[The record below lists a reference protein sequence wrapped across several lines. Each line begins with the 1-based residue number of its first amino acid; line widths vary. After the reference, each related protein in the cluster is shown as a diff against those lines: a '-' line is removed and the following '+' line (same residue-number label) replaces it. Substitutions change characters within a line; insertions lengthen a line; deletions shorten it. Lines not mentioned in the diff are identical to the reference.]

1 MAEEQQSIANRSGSF
16 SDAKRRMMER
26 VMLTARSPYRRCI
39 SMLRGRISE
48 QRLQRIMRL
57 CERIRYRYGQQQIAA
72 PQSQPATL
80 NTSPTT
86 VLPGWIVAE
95 MQDLSSI
102 EPALYPSP
110 ELLAGFHL
118 WTPPADPYPA
128 RLYQSMVGEFVN
140 WKPQIIFLIPHLM
153 RGGADLGTLHHIN
166 LCCEQ
171 GLRVT
176 VVITRDVMSPWRE
189 RIPPSVRVVEFGQ
202 ITRYASEDDRRLI
215 LLRLLLQSP
224 ARTLHL
230 INSEL
235 GWQLIE
241 LFGKSL
247 TSEGIQLF
255 ASVYCDDINAYGV
268 RCSYSTDYLPKVWQ
282 YFSSII
288 SDNRQFLTELQ
299 RRDGL
304 PADRMH
310 ALYFPCAMP
319 IARPLSGRRNVLWA
333 SRMTA
338 QKRPDLLLEIA
349 CAMTDVA
356 FDIFG
361 EADAS
366 CSSDILRALKKLP
379 NVRLGG
385 SFDSFAGLAAHG
397 DYDLFLYTSAYD
409 GLPNVLLEATVA
421 GLPIVAETVGG
432 VGELIDRQSGYPLDP
447 GADCA
452 LYVKA
457 IREALAYPEEA
468 RQRVAYGQAVLR
480 QRHSWAGFAESLRD
494 IPGYWP
500 VEDGREAS

>member
-1 MAEEQQSIANRSGSF
+1 MGEKQQSVAIWGCSF
-16 SDAKRRMMER
+16 SEAKRRMMER
-26 VMLTARSPYRRCI
+26 VMLVARGPYRRCL
-39 SMLRGRISE
+39 SLLRGRISE
-48 QRLQRIMRL
+48 QRLQRIIRL
-57 CERIRYRYGQQQIAA
+57 CERIRYRYGQQQVA
-72 PQSQPATL
+72 PHGQPVTL
-80 NTSPTT
+80 STSPTT
-86 VLPGWIVAE
+86 VLPDWVVAE

-102 EPALYPSP
+102 EPALYPSS
-110 ELLAGFHL
+110 ELLAEFHR
-118 WTPPADPYPA
+118 WMPPADPYPA
-128 RLYQSMVGEFVN
+128 RLYQRMVGEFVD
-140 WKPQIIFLIPHLM
+140 WKPQIVFLIPHLM
-153 RGGADLGTLHHIN
+153 RGGADLGALHHIN

-176 VVITRDVMSPWRE
+176 VVITRDVKSPWRE
-189 RIPPSVRVVEFGQ
+189 RIPAQARVVEFGQ
-202 ITRYASEDDRRLI
+202 VTRYASESDRRLI

-235 GWQLIE
+235 GWQLME

-247 TSEGIQLF
+247 TSEGIRLF
-255 ASVYCDDINAYGV
+255 ASVYCDDINTNGV

-299 RRDGL
+299 LRDGL

-310 ALYFPCAMP
+310 ALYFPSAMP
-319 IARPLSGRRNVLWA
+319 LARPLSGRGNVLWA
-333 SRMTA
+333 SRITA

-349 CAMTDVA
+349 CAMPDVA
-356 FDIFG
+356 FDVFG

-366 CSSDILRALKKLP
+366 CSSDILRALTRLP

-385 SFDSFAGLAAHG
+385 SFDSFAELAAGG

-421 GLPIVAETVGG
+421 ALPIIAETVGG
-432 VGELIDRQSGYPLDP
+432 VGELLDRQSGYPLDP

-452 LYVKA
+452 LYVAA
-457 IREALAYPEEA
+457 IREVLAYPEEA
-468 RQRVAYGQAVLR
+468 RQRVAHGQAVLR
-480 QRHSWAGFAESLRD
+480 QRHSWATFSESLRA
-494 IPGYWP
+494 IPDYWP